1 MSEHFERADSL
12 RRVLNVTAFIPGVC
26 LVPYFIGAAIQ
37 ASNSKLTDLAF
48 NVMVISFVTV
58 PLGFLTLLILL
69 TLALNF
75 WLKNPR
81 LQKPIQV
88 LPNHAKQMRWAII
101 SSIAPFV
108 AYLGLVVQDSS
119 GPRWYLQDEI
129 QLPANTL
136 FFGSIAF
143 YSFGLIQI
151 VIAKIMDKKN
161 GDPVK

>member
-12 RRVLNVTAFIPGVC
+12 RRILNVTAFIPAVC
-26 LVPYFIGAAIQ
+26 LDPYFAGAAIQ
-37 ASNSKLTDLAF
+37 ASNSNLNDLAQ
-48 NVMVISFVTV
+48 NVKLMTVVTI

-88 LPNHAKQMRWAII
+88 LPNHAIQMRWATI

-119 GPRWYLQDEI
+119 GPRWYLQDQI

-143 YSFGLIQI
+143 YIFGLIQI
-151 VIAKIMDKKN
+151 VIAKIIDKKN
-161 GDPVK
+161 GEPVK